1 MLKGMDGLHGRF
13 TGSPSDDV
21 FLREPKAKGA
31 GPEVADDLPLRV
43 LERLRAID
51 WSDDSAAYEHANSR
65 ALLMRE
71 YLRRAA
77 GWARAYRTEES
88 WPFFDITEHVAPEVR
103 TPSDV
108 AAELEAVLTGLAP
121 SSLRK
126 TCRGAVR
133 WAVLRGAVRWVM
145 LRDAGGELSGDLPD
159 GPYEPLLLM
168 YERGGGYFVEEF
180 IDLNGAMLRLG
191 TVESNL
197 SARPFRTLG
206 PATLDALDAEGEIT
220 YFAKNRE
227 GRPRASGPRGIVR
240 RRVDDGRTYDEAFT
254 RDLRWEPTDCLR
266 LHELGHNE
274 TGHAGI
280 TEIEAAAFI
289 ELAVA
294 RTA

>member
-1 MLKGMDGLHGRF
+1 M
-13 TGSPSDDV
+13 TV
-21 FLREPKAKGA
+21 
-31 GPEVADDLPLRV
+31 DLPRV
-43 LERLRAID
+43 LVERLRAID

-77 GWARAYRTEES
+77 HWARAYGVEKS
-88 WPFFDITEHVAPEVR
+88 WPFFDIAEHVAPEVP
-103 TPSDV
+103 TPADV
-108 AAELEAVLTGLAP
+108 AAELEEVLTGLAP
-121 SSLRK
+121 SSLKK

-133 WAVLRGAVRWVM
+133 WAALRG
-145 LRDAGGELSGDLPD
+145 AGGELPPDLPD
-159 GPYEPLLLM
+159 DPYEPLLLM

-197 SARPFRTLG
+197 SASPFLTLA

-220 YFAKNRE
+220 YFAKISE
-227 GRPRASGPRGIVR
+227 GYPRSSPRGIVR

-254 RDLRWEPTDCLR
+254 RNLRWEPTEYLR
-266 LHELGHNE
+266 LYELGHNE
-274 TGHAGI
+274 IDHVGI

-289 ELAVA
+289 ESTTERLTGA
-294 RTA
+294 R